1 MSGAVFLRLES
12 VGKRFG
18 EHTVLASI
26 SLDVEQGEFLTLLGE
41 SGSGKTTLLR
51 ILAGFEEARHI
62 LLDGQSLDAMPPHR
76 RPIHTVFQS
85 YALFPHMTVFDNV
98 AYGLRVRG
106 CARAEMSSSSCSAKL
121 ASPSSLLPTTR
132 ARRWPSPIA

>member
-1 MSGAVFLRLES
+1 MSTFLRLEN

-18 EHTVLASI
+18 EHVVLASI

-51 ILAGFEEARHI
+51 ILAGFEEATSGCV
-62 LLDGQSLDAMPPHR
+62 LLDDARLDALPPHR

-85 YALFPHMTVFDNV
+85 YALFPHMSVFENV

-106 CARAEMSSSSCSAKL
+106 CARDEM
-121 ASPSSLLPTTR
+121 ASRVDAALKKVQMERFSRHFPR
-132 ARRWPSPIA
+132 Q